1 MAKKSTTRRKKR
13 STKKN
18 SVMTIVLIGLIA
30 ILVVAL
36 FTGIAGWMG
45 YEAGKES
52 VIESYEK
59 KVQQYKKDLDI
70 LRKKLD
76 EESKK
81 RVQKEAPISVF
92 NSLELSE
99 INDYKEAAKEGKT
112 TTKEIKNI
120 KSKKKLI
127 SSKGK
132 LVIII
137 DDIDTAYQINAIKSL
152 PWKITP
158 SIFPPYKKHKNSV
171 KLAQKAKHYMVH
183 LPMEALKH
191 RFHEVETLT
200 TKDSELQIDDKIKY
214 IRKNFP
220 DAKFINNHTGS
231 KFTSDYNSVKKL
243 FKALKK
249 YNFEFVDS
257 RTTPKTVV
265 PKICEN
271 YGKIYIA
278 RDVFIDNESDVNYIK
293 NQIKKAVKIAKQH
306 GYAIAIGH
314 PHVATFKAI
323 AKSKDILN
331 SIDVVYID
339 ELYKELIH

>member
-1 MAKKSTTRRKKR
+1 MAKKSITRRKKR

-18 SVMTIVLIGLIA
+18 SIMTIVLIGLIA
-30 ILVVAL
+30 ILVVTL

-59 KVQQYKKDLDI
+59 KVQQYKKDLDK

-76 EESKK
+76 ENSKK
-81 RVQKEAPISVF
+81 RVEKNSPKSVF

-99 INDYKEAAKEGKT
+99 INDYKEA
-112 TTKEIKNI
+112 TKESKTPIKETKNI
-120 KSKKKLI
+120 QKRKKLI
-127 SSKGK
+127 NSKGK

-137 DDIDTAYQINAIKSL
+137 DDIETTYQINAIKSL

-158 SIFPPYKKHKNSV
+158 SIFPPYVKHKNTT
-171 KLAQKAKHYMVH
+171 KLAQKVKHYMIH

-191 RFHEVETLT
+191 RFQEIETLT
-200 TKDSELQIDDKIKY
+200 TKDSELEIDDKIKY
-214 IRKNFP
+214 IRINFP

-231 KFTSDYNSVKKL
+231 KFTSDYNSVVNL

-249 YNFEFVDS
+249 YHFEFIDS

-265 PKICEN
+265 PRVCKELN
-271 YGKIYIA
+271 KLYIA
-278 RDVFIDNESDVNYIK
+278 RDVFIDNKIEVNYIK
-293 NQIKKAVKIAKQH
+293 NQIKKAVKIAKKH

-314 PHVATFKAI
+314 PHVTTFKAI

-331 SIDVVYID
+331 SIEVVYID